1 MVALGSVDS
10 EAPGIQ
16 EANSLI
22 GGEQPALREVG
33 GDALELMTCY
43 LMSTVRLNAP
53 WKGLT
58 SDPANKFFSCL
69 SLFAVLESS
78 M

>member
-22 GGEQPALREVG
+22 GGEQPEVG

-43 LMSTVRLNAP
+43 LMSTVRLNVP

-58 SDPANKFFSCL
+58 SDPASKFFSCL

-78 M
+78 R

>member
-22 GGEQPALREVG
+22 GGEQPALTEVG
-33 GDALELMTCY
+33 GDALELMTCH
-43 LMSTVRLNAP
+43 LMSL
-53 WKGLT
+53 
-58 SDPANKFFSCL
+58 SD
-69 SLFAVLESS
+69 
-78 M
+78 